1 LSDSV
6 LIDGADT
13 LSYSTIGNI
22 SNSKGTVSFWFRPLL
37 PYNKYSENKYLIN
50 SEDVTNKLVR
60 LYYNYSDYKYHLQ
73 FFNGTNWTTVQSV
86 SSVQSFSKDTW
97 QHILLTYD
105 NTVGV
110 NLYVNG
116 SSDGTYSGSWTAQTL
131 PTNIYVGSLYNS
143 TANTN
148 QADSYFDDLAI
159 YDYVLNL
166 VEINNLY
173 TRSTELGRYASLTP
187 AILVSSVYDTTH
199 TTADYNFV
207 GFLNLSSYNI
217 PSSNEEITIEIRS
230 GDAPTP
236 DFTWTSWNTVVSG
249 LDPTQEDNNQ
259 YIQYRLTFNSTTED
273 NTPSVND
280 FTIGYLPSPSQ
291 FPAPP
296 EEPLPLGEEDQD
308 SDGMPDTWESEHGLN
323 PSDPSDADLDN
334 DNDGLTNKEE

>member
-1 LSDSV
+1 
-6 LIDGADT
+6 
-13 LSYSTIGNI
+13 
-22 SNSKGTVSFWFRPLL
+22 
-37 PYNKYSENKYLIN
+37 
-50 SEDVTNKLVR
+50 
-60 LYYNYSDYKYHLQ
+60 
-73 FFNGTNWTTVQSV
+73 
-86 SSVQSFSKDTW
+86 
-97 QHILLTYD
+97 
-105 NTVGV
+105 
-110 NLYVNG
+110 
-116 SSDGTYSGSWTAQTL
+116 
-131 PTNIYVGSLYNS
+131 
-143 TANTN
+143 
-148 QADSYFDDLAI
+148 
-159 YDYVLNL
+159 L

-308 SDGMPDTWESEHGLN
+308 SDGMPGTWESEHGLN

-334 DNDGLTNKEE
+334 DNDGLTNKEEYQYNTDPNNKDSDNDKYTDKVEIQHGTDPNNPEDNPHDICLQYYKNFKVNPLCRMKEVEEQIETRISNKLQEIIKEFFGLR